1 MSTNIPYD
9 GVGMADIQTDSFKSI
24 NLFAGEAPIVTTPEV
39 VAAATIASADLP
51 AFTVVGRN
59 GSGELVKAVLDTVT
73 PANNIAP
80 IGITCSPV
88 LMASTNRSVA
98 AYRGGFFNMDAL
110 TWDASFDTAAK
121 KRVAFEASQPGIFIG
136 TVPTYGD

>member
-1 MSTNIPYD
+1 MSTNIPFD
-9 GVGMADIQTDSFKSI
+9 GAGMADIQTDSFKSV
-24 NLFAGEAPIVTTPEV
+24 NLFAGEAPIVTTSET

-51 AFTVVGRN
+51 AFSVVGRD
-59 GSGELVKAVLDTVT
+59 GSGNLVMAVLDTAT

-88 LMASTNRSVA
+88 LKGATNKGVA
-98 AYRGGFFNMDAL
+98 VYRGGFFNMDAL
-110 TWDASFDTAAK
+110 NWDASFDTAAK
-121 KRVAFEASQPGIFIG
+121 KRVAFEASQPLIFIG